1 MSGTRARVAVAAG
14 VTVLAWASAFVA
26 IRAVGPVFGA
36 GGLALGRLLV
46 GGAALTVAVLVR
58 RTWIRPTAR
67 EWLLLTCCGLS
78 WFTVYNV
85 ALNAAEEQ
93 LDAGT
98 AAMLV
103 NVGPILIALSA
114 GVVLREG
121 FPRPLLAGAAI
132 GFAGAVVIGFATSGP
147 GPAGAT
153 GPAGALLCLLAAA
166 TWTIG
171 VLTQKPV
178 LRRIPA
184 LQVTQIAC
192 VIGAVGT
199 LPWAGDLVTALGTA
213 PAPAVAGLVYLG
225 LVPTALAFGTWAYAL
240 SRTDA
245 GRLGVTTYLVPTLV
259 VLMAWPVLGELPP
272 PLALL
277 GGALALGGV
286 ALSRY
291 PARHPGRRVPRR
303 PAAAAGVED
312 EPRDPGTR
320 MPAEAAEPDHDRT
333 GPQR

>member
-1 MSGTRARVAVAAG
+1 MRVAAAAG

-26 IRAVGPVFGA
+26 IRAIGPEFGA
-36 GGLALGRLLV
+36 GALALGRLVV
-46 GGAALTVAVLVR
+46 GGVALTVALLVSR
-58 RTWIRPTAR
+58 SWVRPTPR
-67 EWLLLTCCGLS
+67 EWLLLAVCGLS

-85 ALNAAEEQ
+85 ALNAAEER

-103 NVGPILIALSA
+103 NIGPLLIALSA

-121 FPRPLLAGAAI
+121 FPRPLLAGA
-132 GFAGAVVIGFATSGP
+132 VIGFSGAVLIGFSTSGP
-147 GPAGAT
+147 GSADGLT
-153 GPAGALLCLLAAA
+153 GALLCVLAAV

-171 VLTQKPV
+171 VLAQKPV
-178 LRRIPA
+178 LRRLPA

-192 VIGAVGT
+192 LVGAVGA
-199 LPWAGDLVTALGTA
+199 LPWSGDLVTALGTA
-213 PAPAVAGLVYLG
+213 SGPALAGLVYLG

-277 GGALALGGV
+277 GGLLALAGV

-291 PARHPGRRVPRR
+291 RSRRPVRAEPESREAPGAQDGTGPVAPAPDTRTGAGRSGARPTPGPGR
-303 PAAAAGVED
+303 
-312 EPRDPGTR
+312 
-320 MPAEAAEPDHDRT
+320 
-333 GPQR
+333 QR

>member
-1 MSGTRARVAVAAG
+1 MTGSGTRVALAAG
-14 VTVLAWASAFVA
+14 VTVVAWASAFVA
-26 IRAVGPVFGA
+26 IRAVGPAFGA

-46 GGAALTVAVLVR
+46 GGLALTLAVLLSRSWV
-58 RTWIRPTAR
+58 RPTGR
-67 EWLLLTCCGLS
+67 EWLLMTLCGVS
-78 WFTVYNV
+78 WFAVYNV
-85 ALNAAEEQ
+85 ALNAAEER

-121 FPRPLLAGAAI
+121 FPRPLLAGAGI
-132 GFAGAVVIGFATSGP
+132 GFAGAVLIGFATSGG
-147 GPAGAT
+147 GPDGAR

-166 TWTIG
+166 TWTVG

-178 LRRIPA
+178 LRRLPA
-184 LQVTQIAC
+184 LQVTQVSC
-192 VIGAVGT
+192 LVGAVAT
-199 LPWAGDLVTALGTA
+199 LPWAPDLLTATGA
-213 PAPAVAGLVYLG
+213 ASWPEIAGMVYLG

-259 VLMAWPVLGELPP
+259 VLLAWPVLGELPP

-277 GGALALGGV
+277 GGALALAGV
-286 ALSRY
+286 ALSRRGGRTA
-291 PARHPGRRVPRR
+291 PA
-303 PAAAAGVED
+303 PAAVAG
-312 EPRDPGTR
+312 PAPGPGT
-320 MPAEAAEPDHDRT
+320 PS
-333 GPQR
+333 